1 MVIII
6 LTNLHKMNIFR
17 FKNKNEYTSFIFHI
31 SWFLVREEREIDKI
45 LAIERETFLK
55 SKRYRF

>member
-31 SWFLVREEREIDKI
+31 SWFLVREER
-45 LAIERETFLK
+45 
-55 SKRYRF
+55 KRSTRFWL